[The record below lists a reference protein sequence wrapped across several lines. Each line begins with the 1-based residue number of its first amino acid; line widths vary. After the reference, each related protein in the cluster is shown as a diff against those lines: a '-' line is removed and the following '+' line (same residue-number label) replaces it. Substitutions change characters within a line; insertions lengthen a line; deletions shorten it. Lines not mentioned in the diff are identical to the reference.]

1 MERYKYPLT
10 MKISG
15 LSQSMSLF
23 SHPAAFCSSCL
34 VYQRKFKKHFYLKI
48 AEAGSNLPVSGLE
61 TEDLR
66 MTQSPREQSCLC
78 LMHVLIK
85 FPVDELKCC
94 HFTNIKSATPLDNPY
109 PAMETMLAN
118 GGCPYL

>member
-1 MERYKYPLT
+1 
-10 MKISG
+10 
-15 LSQSMSLF
+15 MSLF
-23 SHPAAFCSSCL
+23 SHFFVL
-34 VYQRKFKKHFYLKI
+34 YQRKFKKHFYLKI

-66 MTQSPREQSCLC
+66 MTQSPREQSCMC
-78 LMHVLIK
+78 LMHVLIQ
-85 FPVDELKCC
+85 FPLDEFKCYR
-94 HFTNIKSATPLDNPY
+94 FTNIKSAAIPLDNPY